1 MKIIQTALVKQVL
14 TEKSK
19 LLLESQY
26 NEKKLQLE
34 KECEQ
39 LRFELKKLEKTKK
52 YSAAALKGR
61 FEKEIQSRTDKLKV
75 VEFQLDQLGILPLG
89 SELIEKEIQSVIDI
103 NIGDNWEQ
111 VSKEKTILI
120 EDGIIKDIR

>member
-26 NEKKLQLE
+26 TEKKLQLE

-52 YSAAALKGR
+52 YSAAALKER
-61 FEKEIQSRTDKLKV
+61 FEKEIQSRADKIKV
-75 VEFQLDQLGILPLG
+75 VEFQLDQLGLLPLG

-103 NIGDNWEQ
+103 SAGDNWEQ
-111 VSKEKTILI
+111 VSREKTILI